1 MTRVLRL
8 LFNNW
13 PLKLA
18 AIVLATM
25 LYAGLVVSQSAQ
37 DFVGSVQVDPMN
49 QPADARLARSL
60 PAVTR
65 IRYISL
71 VDPSARA
78 SADSFRATIDL
89 AGVDPRVGSTY
100 VPIKV
105 ESVDPRFRVLE
116 WDPQGANVQLDPL
129 MTKIVR
135 VDVQWGTIPTG
146 LEVRPP
152 IISPETVT
160 VTGPASIVDRIVAAR
175 ADVIIEPSGLD
186 VDRDV
191 DLIPVDILGD
201 RVTPADVE
209 PSTAHVR
216 IPVFSDSR
224 TRPVPVTPIIVGTP
238 ADGFAAGAVTV
249 DPLVVTL
256 EGEGDA
262 LAAISAAETTPISVS
277 GATQE
282 ITTEVDLV
290 LPPDVLVFGG
300 DTKVTVTIE
309 IRPLSGTRTF
319 DAGIRVLGG
328 RSDLD
333 YRLSISH
340 ALATVGGSVAELDRL
355 DAATFTLLAEVGG
368 LAPGNH
374 LVTLEAN
381 LPVGLSL
388 VGVDPTNVTVTI
400 RVPPS
405 TAPSPAP

>member
-1 MTRVLRL
+1 
-8 LFNNW
+8 
-13 PLKLA
+13 
-18 AIVLATM
+18 
-25 LYAGLVVSQSAQ
+25 
-37 DFVGSVQVDPMN
+37 
-49 QPADARLARSL
+49 
-60 PAVTR
+60 
-65 IRYISL
+65 
-71 VDPSARA
+71 
-78 SADSFRATIDL
+78 
-89 AGVDPRVGSTY
+89 
-100 VPIKV
+100 
-105 ESVDPRFRVLE
+105 
-116 WDPQGANVQLDPL
+116 

-319 DAGIRVLGG
+319 DAGIRVLAG

>member
-1 MTRVLRL
+1 VTRVLRL